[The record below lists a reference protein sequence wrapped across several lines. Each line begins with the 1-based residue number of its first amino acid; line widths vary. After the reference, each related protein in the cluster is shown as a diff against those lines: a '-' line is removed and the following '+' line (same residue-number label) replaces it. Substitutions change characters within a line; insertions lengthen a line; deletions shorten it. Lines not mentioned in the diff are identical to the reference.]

1 MSLSDEDVVDVDAS
15 EDIIREPREF
25 SRWLYENFLRIR
37 DRLTGGTNVTGTF
50 TTVDGKT
57 ITVTNGIITS
67 ITP

>member
-1 MSLSDEDVVDVDAS
+1 MSLSEEDVVDVDAT
-15 EDIIREPREF
+15 EDIIQNPREF

-37 DRLTGGTNVTGTF
+37 ARLTGGTGITGTF

-57 ITVTNGIITS
+57 ITVANGIITS